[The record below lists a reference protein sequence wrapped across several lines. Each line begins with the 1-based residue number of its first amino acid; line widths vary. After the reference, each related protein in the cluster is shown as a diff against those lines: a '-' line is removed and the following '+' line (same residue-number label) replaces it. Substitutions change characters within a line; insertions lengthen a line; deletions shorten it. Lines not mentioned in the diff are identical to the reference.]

1 MPSPR
6 NPSAPAPNVVEHPRQ
21 HAYSAPAAWCNRGR
35 ENPTASSIDRSSIP
49 KLRVLYLR
57 YEDVLLCP
65 NGWDMVGALGA
76 MVGGIRDLPHFEVL
90 HLLVDGE
97 SRGRMREDVEEL
109 TLRRILAG
117 LAESSLQEV
126 HYTSSIDWCGP
137 EREADVKATC
147 DILRAC
153 LSGIAFHKGAQI
165 DHFFTEDPEPNHKS
179 DMWSEMARFSC

>member
-1 MPSPR
+1 MACTFSEA
-6 NPSAPAPNVVEHPRQ
+6 SAFVMSDCQSLGRHCET
-21 HAYSAPAAWCNRGR
+21 AASRGV
-35 ENPTASSIDRSSIP
+35 NSIP